1 MEDTEPFVVI
11 GGDAAGMSAAS
22 KSKREEPEREVIV
35 FEKGDWVSY
44 AACGMPYYIKGEVE
58 SLDDLVSITAEEFR
72 EERDIDLRT
81 RHEVIEIRPE
91 ENQVVV
97 EDRDAGDTFE
107 QTYGDLLIATGATA
121 VEPPIDGIGLNGVFT
136 LHSMDDADE
145 IDDYVSRD
153 GVESFGIVG
162 GGYVGMEMSEALRSR
177 GLDVDVFEALPHVL
191 QPFGED
197 AAEVVEDHVR
207 EKGVDLHLETSVE
220 RMTGDGSVTG
230 IEADSEEYELD
241 GVLVGVGVKPNVGI
255 ADEAGIEIGETGAIA
270 TDEYGRTNYENVY
283 AAGDC
288 AEATNSVTR
297 DTDHV
302 PLALTAN
309 RHGRAV
315 GQTVAGSPTEVGEIV
330 GTAVVKV
337 FDLEVARTGIVDHET
352 AEDAG
357 FDPVSRTITAE
368 SRAGYYPGAEPIRV
382 RLTAD
387 SETERLLGATMV
399 SEDTAAKRI
408 DTVATALHAGM
419 TVSEVESLDLSY
431 APPFSP
437 VWDATLTA
445 AKVLSST
452 L

>member
-58 SLDDLVSITAEEFR
+58 SLDDLVSITPEEFR
-72 EERDIDLRT
+72 EERDIDLRM
-81 RHEVIEIRPE
+81 RHEVVEIRPDE
-91 ENQVVV
+91 SEVVV
-97 EDRDAGDTFE
+97 DDRDTGETFE
-107 QTYGDLLIATGATA
+107 QGYGDLLIATGATA
-121 VEPPIDGIGLNGVFT
+121 VEPPIDGVELDGVFT

-145 IDDYVSRD
+145 IDDYVSRED
-153 GVESFGIVG
+153 VESFGIVG

-177 GLDVDVFEALPHVL
+177 GVDVHVFEALPHVL

-220 RMTGDGSVTG
+220 GITGDDGVRG
-230 IEADSEEYELD
+230 IETGEETYDLD
-241 GVLVGVGVKPNVGI
+241 GVIVGVGVAPNVGI

-270 TDEYGRTNYENVY
+270 TDDYGRSNYEDIY

-297 DTDHV
+297 EPDHV

-315 GQTVAGSPTEVGEIV
+315 GQTVSGSPTEVGEIV

-337 FDLEVARTGIVDHET
+337 FDLEVARTGIVDHKV
-352 AEDAG
+352 AEEAG

-368 SRAGYYPGAEPIRV
+368 SRAGYYPGAKPIQV

-419 TVSEVESLDLSY
+419 TVDDLENLDLSY

-445 AKVLSST
+445 AKVLRST